1 MCIKICVLVT
11 FLRGCVV
18 FIITWVFC
26 LFDWLMKTGSR
37 SIPQVNLEL
46 TLFPLQAM
54 NSQQSSFL
62 SFLGVWLIVV
72 TPSPGSE
79 SLLWQFAR
87 VLIVAKRLCLPG
99 PWVTPLAFTHSAGV
113 NILYHLS
120 FSYWTVP
127 CPSHRIIS
135 PPPPPGPKGEHSP
148 GVSFA
153 V

>member
-1 MCIKICVLVT
+1 MCIKICVQVT

-26 LFDWLMKTGSR
+26 LFDWLMKTGSH
-37 SIPQVNLEL
+37 SIPQANLEL
-46 TLFPLQAM
+46 TLFPMQAM

-62 SFLGVWLIVV
+62 SFLGVWPL
-72 TPSPGSE
+72 PLAPNHFCDNLPE
-79 SLLWQFAR
+79 PSLLLRDCVFLDRESHLWLLHTVLEWTSSTICHFLIEQFP
-87 VLIVAKRLCLPG
+87 VLLTESSP
-99 PWVTPLAFTHSAGV
+99 
-113 NILYHLS
+113 
-120 FSYWTVP
+120 
-127 CPSHRIIS
+127 